1 MAIEHTTPGFKQQFS
16 KWTAIALLLAPSV
29 VLAAPTCSVTE
40 LAPDDGSSG
49 VTAIGDKGQVGGWTR
64 SAPRGIYS
72 TVLWR
77 GLQAEVLNSSLPT
90 CSYTEGPVRI
100 SAISPNETFAGTL
113 SNCDVSRGTYWVKVK
128 GEDVVQGPRPLS
140 TYGNVLMPTGV
151 SDAGSVVGLIYRDIS
166 STVINAFASG
176 RSHAQIETPSISGQV
191 GAGNGGLTAL
201 ASGWEAVTFPP
212 SSVQYSG
219 AAWIDGEQAKTWAQS
234 KPMMKPSDTFQ
245 AIVSAARATWVAADE
260 VGESGSAVVVL
271 NRITGAESSRFLPA
285 KLVAD
290 YRLNNAILS
299 ASGQWLSFSEKP
311 RSGLPEQTIYLVQL
325 RNGKPQ
331 GSPRVVAD
339 VFSHTGGVIAV
350 SDQGHVV
357 ARLMPQPLPFVP
369 PQWYV
374 SLPSGAVVKPVD
386 LVPGLSQI
394 DKVLMNRRGAMAVEG
409 VYNGRTS
416 ALRMTCTD

>member
-113 SNCDVSRGTYWVKVK
+113 SNCDISRGTYWVKVK

-140 TYGNVLMPTGV
+140 AYGNVFMPTGV

-166 STVINAFASG
+166 STVINACARG
-176 RSHAQIETPSISGQV
+176 RSHAQSETPSISGQV

-201 ASGWEAVTFPP
+201 ASGVEAITFPP
-212 SSVQYSG
+212 SSIEYSG
-219 AAWIDGEQAKTWAQS
+219 AAWIDGEEAKTWAQS
-234 KPMMKPSDTFQ
+234 KHMVGTKDSFL
-245 AIVSAARATWVAADE
+245 ALRSAARNKWIAAEE
-260 VGESGSAVVVL
+260 VGGGGSAVAVL
-271 NRITGAESSRFLPA
+271 NRLTGVETSRFLPS
-285 KLVAD
+285 KPPET
-290 YRLNNAILS
+290 YRLSNAILS
-299 ASGQWLSFSEKP
+299 ASGQWLSFSERP
-311 RSGLPEQTIYLVQL
+311 RYDAQEQTLYLVQL

-339 VFSHTGGVIAV
+339 IVSHSGGVTAV

-357 ARLMPQPLPFVP
+357 ARLTPQPPPMVP
-369 PQWYV
+369 PQW
-374 SLPSGAVVKPVD
+374 
-386 LVPGLSQI
+386 
-394 DKVLMNRRGAMAVEG
+394 
-409 VYNGRTS
+409 
-416 ALRMTCTD
+416 